1 MLGAG
6 AKVLGNIKIGH
17 CAKIASGSVVL
28 TDVPDRKTVA
38 GIPAKVVGEVPEEI
52 LPFEEVKQSVIKNYN
67 NSLKEEAMKRYIYSV
82 KNKYDVIIGEY
93 R

>member
-6 AKVLGNIKIGH
+6 AKVLGNINIGH

-52 LPFEEVKQSVIKNYN
+52 LPSKSMDHKLNEIIIK
-67 NSLKEEAMKRYIYSV
+67 LI
-82 KNKYDVIIGEY
+82 D
-93 R
+93 